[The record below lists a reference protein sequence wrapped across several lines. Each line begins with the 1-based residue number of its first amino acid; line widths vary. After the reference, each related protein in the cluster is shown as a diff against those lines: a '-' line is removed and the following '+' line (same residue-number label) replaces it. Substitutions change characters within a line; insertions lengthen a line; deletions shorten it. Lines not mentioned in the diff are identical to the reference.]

1 MTPSPTQKP
10 NPGQNP
16 KVHDFKSRFGVVPDS
31 PPPKLTRLQA
41 RRAKRKR
48 VRTGM
53 IAFSLMLGIAG
64 GTAFLIAQDFDQ
76 VASFFKPQPATKQVQ
91 TAEATPPPPPSAPLV
106 KTTTEESPVLLPQ
119 ATAPAPAVAP
129 PPKPAPAATVVAET
143 PAAVPPPAPEPAVA
157 PAPSAVAASG
167 VTAEAEP
174 DTSAISLD
182 PPPAEAP
189 PPAPVVAEASPE
201 PQIQPEPVPAPAAVP
216 EPNETIA
223 AAAPPLPQAP
233 PQPVAAAAPPQPK
246 FVPKI
251 TTESF
256 QYPSPPVVTPDGV
269 LTAGAAQTQ
278 TKVVTVTTP
287 AQPEAIAD
295 TAAPAPAPA
304 PAPQAAAPVQ
314 EQQVA
319 MAAPASET
327 AAPVVKPS
335 SGAQLVQGQVFRDC
349 ENCPDLVVVLPPQGL
364 PPEQIGRAKI
374 PAGAEP
380 LKPYA
385 IGRFEVTFDDWA
397 RCMAGGGCSAQ
408 PDDAGWGRN
417 TRPVINVSHDDAVQQ
432 YIAWLSSVTGATYRL
447 PTGTEW
453 DFAEEGGGVIPAS
466 GVPLIDSQTICQ
478 SGNYVS
484 AQASSPQEASCAD
497 GFPTT
502 APAGSFKPNAL
513 GLHDMRGNV
522 WEWVSDCWT
531 PGFTFRVKDS
541 ERDCRKR
548 LLRGGSWSSR
558 AALSATPPRGF
569 EVATRASKSIGF
581 RVARTLP

>member
-1 MTPSPTQKP
+1 MTPSR
-10 NPGQNP
+10 
-16 KVHDFKSRFGVVPDS
+16 S
-31 PPPKLTRLQA
+31 
-41 RRAKRKR
+41 
-48 VRTGM
+48 
-53 IAFSLMLGIAG
+53 
-64 GTAFLIAQDFDQ
+64 
-76 VASFFKPQPATKQVQ
+76 
-91 TAEATPPPPPSAPLV
+91 PLV
-106 KTTTEESPVLLPQ
+106 VGFDLDMTLIDTVPGF
-119 ATAPAPAVAP
+119 
-129 PPKPAPAATVVAET
+129 AATLTVLGEEYGVSFPIE
-143 PAAVPPPAPEPAVA
+143 EM
-157 PAPSAVAASG
+157 ASG
-167 VTAEAEP
+167 
-174 DTSAISLD
+174 LG
-182 PPPAEAP
+182 
-189 PPAPVVAEASPE
+189 
-201 PQIQPEPVPAPAAVP
+201 
-216 EPNETIA
+216 
-223 AAAPPLPQAP
+223 PPL
-233 PQPVAAAAPPQPK
+233 
-246 FVPKI
+246 
-251 TTESF
+251 
-256 QYPSPPVVTPDGV
+256 DHM
-269 LTAGAAQTQ
+269 L
-278 TKVVTVTTP
+278 
-287 AQPEAIAD
+287 AD
-295 TAAPAPAPA
+295 H
-304 PAPQAAAPVQ
+304 
-314 EQQVA
+314 
-319 MAAPASET
+319 
-327 AAPVVKPS
+327 
-335 SGAQLVQGQVFRDC
+335 
-349 ENCPDLVVVLPPQGL
+349 L

-513 GLHDMRGNV
+513 GLHDMGGNV